1 MSEEEDVKLCPHFSN
16 SQLVATGMQPS
27 QRINIPGLGGN
38 PGLGGQGPLAGALG
52 AAGGGAQIG
61 GSIQYQAFPI
71 RTPCIEDQ
79 CRFWNDAQKECWKVL
94 EAQSMYR
101 LAELAEEGSPSPI
114 KIAQRIPSTTKE

>member
-16 SQLVATGMQPS
+16 SQLVPVSMQSP
-27 QRINIPGLGGN
+27 QRISIPGLGGKDA
-38 PGLGGQGPLAGALG
+38 LAGALG

-79 CRFWNDAQKECWKVL
+79 CRFWSDAHKECWKVL
-94 EAQSMYR
+94 EAQSLVR

-114 KIAQRIPSTTKE
+114 KLARRIPNTMQADTKKE